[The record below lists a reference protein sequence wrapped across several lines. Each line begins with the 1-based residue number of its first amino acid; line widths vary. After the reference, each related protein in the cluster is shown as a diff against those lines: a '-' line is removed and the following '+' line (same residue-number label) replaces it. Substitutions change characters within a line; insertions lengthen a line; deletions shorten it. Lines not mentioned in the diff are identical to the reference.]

1 MNSQWARFVAFYRR
15 LPAST
20 SPLLLIVL
28 GVFIGNGLYLIGEST
43 QNPIWWTTNLTTV
56 VCHVTCGRPMID
68 PNVGFISQ
76 PLGHLAALDLLHLHL
91 PWWNYFEGLGQ
102 PLAGEMQSAA
112 LFPLTLLFALPSGL
126 LWFHLS
132 IEIIAGASMYFLAK
146 RLGIPTVFAA
156 CAGVLFALNGTF
168 AWIGNAVLNPVCF
181 LPMLLLG
188 IEMIYSSAGSATRRG
203 WYVAAIA
210 IALSLYAGFPEVAY
224 FDGLFCIGWA
234 AVRLFSIP
242 REERRT
248 ALARLGIGGGVGLV
262 LALPILVPFA
272 DFMKVANIGHHVAT
286 VDGSTRIS
294 VNALQM
300 FFDPYF
306 HGTIFSNVNVDSIW
320 GNIGGYF
327 LASVGALA
335 LLGLFATHL
344 RPLRIFLLLWTILG
358 LLGAFDFLG
367 IRQIWNLIPLVQN
380 ASFGR
385 YIMASCE
392 MSVIVLAA
400 LGLMDLATSA
410 QAKRLLTVT
419 SGAMLLGLIWI
430 VIAGAKLNHGVV
442 LLHKARYIFM
452 VLDAAPF
459 VAVMALLILGR
470 FTSAKFTPLL
480 VALVLAGESMMM
492 FVVPSGEAAKF
503 VTVDTAPI
511 TFLQTH
517 EGQYRY
523 FDFAVLSPNWPTQ
536 FNINSLNAIDLPI
549 PRSYSNYIEDRLYPG
564 LTPSNQF
571 VIHNG
576 LDGMIAQEDE
586 IAAHFHSYEAA
597 SVKYL
602 MLPVSVPI
610 SPALTNLGVEKVFAD
625 AKADIYQMPNPRP
638 FFSTSRSDC
647 SVAST
652 NVNAVNVN
660 CVSAGTTLIRTEL
673 AMAGWSAYVNGR
685 AVPITTSHGV
695 YEAIT
700 LPKGQSVV
708 TYKFFPPHEKYA
720 LLAGLL
726 AAIFLVGSWLAERGY
741 VHRRRTAADRV

>member
-1 MNSQWARFVAFYRR
+1 MIF
-15 LPAST
+15 
-20 SPLLLIVL
+20 L
-28 GVFIGNGLYLIGEST
+28 GVLIGNGLYLIGEST

-76 PLGHLAALDLLHLHL
+76 PLGHLAAMDLLHGHL

-132 IEIIAGASMYFLAK
+132 LELIAGFSTYFLAK
-146 RLGIPTVFAA
+146 RLGISTIFAT
-156 CAGVLFALNGTF
+156 CAGLLFALNGTF

-188 IEMIYSSAGSATRRG
+188 IEMIYASAGAKSRKG
-203 WYVAAIA
+203 WYVLAIA
-210 IALSLYAGFPEVAY
+210 IALAFYAGFPEVAY
-224 FDGLFCIGWA
+224 FDGLFAVGWA
-234 AVRLFSIP
+234 CVRLFSLP

-262 LALPILVPFA
+262 LSLPTLVPFA
-272 DFMKVANIGHHVAT
+272 DFMKVANIGHHVAR

-294 VNALQM
+294 IHALQM

-306 HGTIFSNVNVDSIW
+306 HGTLFSNINVNPIW

-335 LLGLFATHL
+335 LLGLFGTRL
-344 RPLRIFLLLWTILG
+344 RPLRLFLLGWTLFA
-358 LLGAFDFLG
+358 LFGAFDFLS
-367 IRQIWNLIPLVQN
+367 IRKLWNLIPLVQN

-392 MSVIVLAA
+392 MSVILLAA

-410 QAKRLLTVT
+410 QAKRLFTVT
-419 SGAMLLGLIWI
+419 SSAMLLGLIWI
-430 VIAGAKLNHGVV
+430 VVAGGDLNHGIVFS
-442 LLHKARYIFM
+442 HKARYIFM

-459 VAVMALLILGR
+459 VAVIALLVLGR
-470 FTSAKFTPLL
+470 VTKARVTPLL
-480 VALVLAGESMMM
+480 VALVLGAEAMMM
-492 FVVPSGEAAKF
+492 FAVPSGEAAKY
-503 VTVDTAPI
+503 VTVDMAPI
-511 TFLQTH
+511 TFLQTYQ
-517 EGQYRY
+517 GQYRY
-523 FDFAVLSPNWPTQ
+523 FDFAVLAPNWPTQ

-549 PRSYSNYIEDRLYPG
+549 PRSYSNYIENRLYPG
-564 LTPSNQF
+564 LIPSNQF

-576 LDGMIAQEDE
+576 MTGMIAQENE
-586 IAAHFHSYEAA
+586 IVTHFRSYEAA

-602 MLPVSVPI
+602 MLPVTVPI
-610 SPALTNLGVEKVFAD
+610 MPALIKLGVKQVFAD
-625 AKADIYQMPNPRP
+625 AKAAIYEMPSPRP
-638 FFSTSRSDC
+638 FFSTSSAEC
-647 SVAST
+647 SMSST
-652 NVNAVNVN
+652 NVNRVSVT
-660 CVSAGTTLIRTEL
+660 CPSAGTTLIRTEL
-673 AMAGWSAYVNGR
+673 AMAGWTADVNGTS
-685 AVPITTSHGV
+685 VPIATSHGV

-700 LPKGQSVV
+700 LPKGTSVV
-708 TYKFFPPHEKYA
+708 TYKFFPPHERYA
-720 LLAGLL
+720 ILAGIL
-726 AAIFLVGSWLAERGY
+726 AVFFLVGTWLVERGY
-741 VHRRRTAADRV
+741 LKRRPKLQRDV